1 MLPEA
6 YSEWHVTK
14 ACSVIPDG
22 AFAFRCSTV
31 HTVFGQYFCSF
42 FMYDVQRHA
51 KGRAVF
57 PFFSEFIIFSTDVW
71 IIMWGSRDAETNYVH
86 EFTSMWELVVW
97 MISSLLFRQ
106 SSAKYR
112 KLITAQNGVWETWLI
127 NIYVLWYTQTL
138 PIKFGR
144 KQKLYI
150 WKITNFGSYFKRMI
164 W

>member
-1 MLPEA
+1 MSRKLAVSSPTEPLRLGVQPCILF
-6 YSEWHVTK
+6 SDNT
-14 ACSVIPDG
+14 
-22 AFAFRCSTV
+22 FV
-31 HTVFGQYFCSF
+31 HFLCTMFNGTLKVVPF
-42 FMYDVQRHA
+42 FL
-51 KGRAVF
+51 
-57 PFFSEFIIFSTDVW
+57 FFSEFIIFSTDVW